1 MIRLYAELEECAEIR
16 TLVAHDL
23 IIDGTALEL
32 HDTDAS
38 LLLGIEMI
46 MH

>member
-1 MIRLYAELEECAEIR
+1 MIRPYAKLGECAEIR

-32 HDTDAS
+32 RDTDAS
-38 LLLGIEMI
+38 LLLAIEMI